1 MKSQKESIH
10 WEYDD
15 LIRKHAQNGQ
25 FGQLKPSHGS
35 NFTETQQN
43 DCSENYWTKE
53 KKARILIYPFNKWNN
68 ELKSHQ
74 DLGER

>member
-15 LIRKHAQNGQ
+15 SIRKHAQNGQ
-25 FGQLKPSHGS
+25 FGQLKSSHGS

-43 DCSENYWTKE
+43 DCLE
-53 KKARILIYPFNKWNN
+53 KRKKTRILIYPLHKWNN